1 MAGYSQEV
9 IDRAKQMFDDG
20 YTLTDI
26 ADLLGI
32 NRATLSNWK
41 AKYNWGDG
49 NINVELTEQQEQF
62 CIYYTKYLNPYKA
75 YKKAYNCNEFT
86 ARTKGCKLIQKPYI
100 KKRIDEIIYD
110 STNDKNTIQK
120 SILQKLLDIAFADIN
135 DFLVIETKEEEDE
148 NGNLVKKTY
157 THLKDNFDGTLVSN
171 VITAKGEVKVQL
183 VDKMK
188 AIEKLL
194 EVTNLLDDETVRK
207 LKIEETKAKIE
218 ETKART
224 KSITGDVEEYA
235 DDGFVEALEG
245 KVDEIW
251 QEEN

>member
-1 MAGYSQEV
+1 MAKYSQEV

-26 ADLLGI
+26 ADLLEI
-32 NRATLSNWK
+32 NRTTLSNWK
-41 AKYNWGDG
+41 AKYSWGDG

-75 YKKAYNCNEFT
+75 YKKAYNCNEIT

-100 KKRIDEIIYD
+100 KKRIEEL
-110 STNDKNTIQK
+110 TCTNNDKNSIQN
-120 SILQKLLDIAFADIN
+120 SLFQKLLDIAFADIN

-148 NGNLVKKTY
+148 HGNLVKKTY
-157 THLKDNFDGTLVSN
+157 THLKDDFDGTLVTN
-171 VITAKGEVKVQL
+171 VITAKGEVKIQL
-183 VDKMK
+183 ADKLK
-188 AIEKLL
+188 AIEMLL
-194 EVTNLLDDETVRK
+194 KTTNLLDDETVRK

-224 KSITGDVEEYA
+224 KSITGDIEEYD
-235 DDGFVEALEG
+235 DDGFIEAIKG
-245 KVDEIW
+245 KADEIW
-251 QEEN
+251 QEED

>member
-1 MAGYSQEV
+1 MAKYSQEV

-20 YTLTDI
+20 HTLTDI

-32 NRATLSNWK
+32 SRTTVSGWK
-41 AKYNWGDG
+41 TKYSWGDG
-49 NINVELTEQQEQF
+49 GLNVQLTEQQEDF
-62 CIYYTKYLNPYKA
+62 CIYYAKYLNPYKA
-75 YKKAYNCNEFT
+75 YKKAYGCTEFQARKKANE
-86 ARTKGCKLIQKPYI
+86 LIQKPYI

-110 STNDKNTIQK
+110 NTNDKKSIQK
-120 SILQKLLDIAFADIN
+120 SVLQKLLDIAFADIN

-148 NGNLVKKTY
+148 NGNLIKKTY
-157 THLKDNFDGTLVSN
+157 THLKDDFDGTLVSN
-171 VITAKGEVKVQL
+171 VITAKGEVKIQL
-183 VDKMK
+183 ADKLK
-188 AIEKLL
+188 AIEMLL
-194 EVTNLLDDETVRK
+194 KTTNLLDDETVRK
-207 LKIEETKAKIE
+207 LKIEETMAKIE